1 MPEDG
6 TNNPPGAADLKNDP
20 NVNYQSDPS
29 ATEYQPN
36 RGNIFDNAGLTTIH
50 AIASLLMWFKLIYFL
65 RIFESTGKSLTLEIS
80 NSFILE
86 FRLLGEDAD

>member
-65 RIFESTGKSLTLEIS
+65 RIFESTGKSRTHLRLAIVLTL
-80 NSFILE
+80 N
-86 FRLLGEDAD
+86 RVLGEDAD